1 MGVTSGA
8 SQQSASKNLKITNLP
23 ISTSEAPHSIQS
35 GATQLWIKAR
45 GSDTLY
51 LSFVSGETTTK
62 YITISP
68 GFMFS
73 LDGVSLAGKIV
84 YIRSDKASGVAE
96 IFETY

>member
-8 SQQSASKNLKITNLP
+8 SQQSAVKNIKITNLP
-23 ISTSEAPHSIQS
+23 VSTSETPHTIQQ
-35 GATQLWIKAR
+35 GATQIWIKAR
-45 GSDTLY
+45 GPDTFY
-51 LSFVSGETTTK
+51 IAFVTGETTTK
-62 YITISP
+62 YLTISP

-73 LDGVSLAGKIV
+73 LDGVSMAGKIV